1 MNETGKPL
9 LTDLNNIKKSTGKK
23 KNKNYF
29 KIGAL
34 VILLLSLIV
43 ATTGCTNVFS
53 MITGKNG
60 ELQPPGIT
68 SVVNADGSS
77 QVSITNLNKSG
88 AIYYTLDG
96 AEPLTNSLLYK
107 NSFTVNQTTT
117 VNARVIDGKVLSS
130 VTTQQFNITKGPTT
144 TAATTGQT
152 QTTASSIPSIKGLG
166 VEVNGLFDVWASSTL
181 SPINGIDYNISN
193 LTDYDSS
200 TAWVEGASGNGYGET
215 VSFSYKGSQTAQIQ
229 GVEIVN
235 GYAKSSTSFYDNG
248 CVTQLG
254 VKINGKNVKSLNL
267 PATTS
272 PQYLDL
278 NCTVSRGDMIV
289 FEINGVQEGPNDGEH
304 DTAMSEISFY

>member
-1 MNETGKPL
+1 MNQTGKE
-9 LTDLNNIKKSTGKK
+9 
-23 KNKNYF
+23 KNKNTF

-34 VILLLSLIV
+34 LIVLLSLIV
-43 ATTGCTNVFS
+43 ATTGCTNVIS
-53 MITGKNG
+53 MIAGKNG

-77 QVSITNLNKSG
+77 QVTITNLNQKG
-88 AIYYTLDG
+88 DIYYTLDG

-107 NSFTVNQTTT
+107 NSFTVSQTAT
-117 VNARVIDGKVLSS
+117 VNARVIDGKALSL
-130 VTTQQFNITKGPTT
+130 VTTQQFNITQVP
-144 TAATTGQT
+144 ATTGQT
-152 QTTASSIPSIKGLG
+152 PTASVPSIKGLG

-193 LTDYDSS
+193 LTDYDSA

-215 VSFSYKGSQTAQIQ
+215 VSFSYNGAQTALIQ

-267 PATTS
+267 SATTS

-278 NCTVSRGDMIV
+278 NCTVSRGDVIV

>member
-1 MNETGKPL
+1 MNETREVL
-9 LTDLNNIKKSTGKK
+9 LIKLKYTKRDMKEKSKK
-23 KNKNYF
+23 IINV
-29 KIGAL
+29 GTL

-43 ATTGCTNVFS
+43 STTGCSNIFG
-53 MITGKNG
+53 MIAGRDSK
-60 ELQPPGIT
+60 LQAPEIT

-77 QVSITNLNKSG
+77 QVSITNLNKTG
-88 AIYYTLDG
+88 EIYYTLDG

-117 VNARVIDGKVLSS
+117 VNTRVIDRNELSS
-130 VTTQQFNITKGPTT
+130 VTTQQFNITQVTT
-144 TAATTGQT
+144 TAAATTGQT
-152 QTTASSIPSIKGLG
+152 QTTSTSIPSIKGLG
-166 VEVNGLFDVWASSTL
+166 VEVSSLFDVWASSTL
-181 SPINGIDYNISN
+181 SPINGIYYNVSN

-267 PATTS
+267 SATTS

-278 NCTVSRGDMIV
+278 NCTVAPGDVIV
-289 FEINGVQEGPNDGEH
+289 FEINGVQEGPNDGEY
-304 DTAMSEISFY
+304 DTAMSKLSFY

>member
-1 MNETGKPL
+1 MNQTGKE
-9 LTDLNNIKKSTGKK
+9 
-23 KNKNYF
+23 KNKNTF

-34 VILLLSLIV
+34 LIVLLSLIV
-43 ATTGCTNVFS
+43 ATTGCTNVIS
-53 MITGKNG
+53 MIAGKNG

-77 QVSITNLNKSG
+77 QVTITNLNQKG
-88 AIYYTLDG
+88 DIYYTLDG

-107 NSFTVNQTTT
+107 NSFAVNQTTT
-117 VNARVIDGKVLSS
+117 VNARVIEGKALSS
-130 VTTQQFNITKGPTT
+130 VTTQQFNITQVPAT

-152 QTTASSIPSIKGLG
+152 PTASVPSIKGLG

-181 SPINGIDYNISN
+181 SPINGIDYNVSN
-193 LTDYDSS
+193 LTDYDSA

-215 VSFSYKGSQTAQIQ
+215 VSFSYNGAQTALIQ

-254 VKINGKNVKSLNL
+254 VKINGKNVKNLNL
-267 PATTS
+267 SATTS

-278 NCTVSRGDMIV
+278 NCTVSHGDVIV